1 MAATPKKKKEDW
13 IKTKWRPMMAWA
25 YMAICIFDFIIGP
38 ILRVWFMA
46 YTGQIIEP
54 WTSLTLSEGGMF
66 HMSMGAIVG
75 VSAWTRGQ
83 EKLTAMN
90 NPVFHNNPDYV
101 DTHQSPMDQIPEE
114 NGDNQNVG

>member
-1 MAATPKKKKEDW
+1 
-13 IKTKWRPMMAWA
+13 MAWV

-38 ILRVWFMA
+38 VLRVWFMA
-46 YTGQIIEP
+46 YTGQIIDP
-54 WTSLTLSEGGMF
+54 WVSLTLSEGGMF

-90 NPVFHNNPDYV
+90 NPAFQNNPNYV
-101 DTHQSPMDQIPEE
+101 DGAGDF
-114 NGDNQNVG
+114 NGDGIPDELDNSEPKNVG